1 MTPTREELVALMSD
15 LPVDDEMLPTFM
27 ERLKEKHPDFYK
39 TLMKTVDKNLK
50 ELGV

>member
-27 ERLKEKHPDFYK
+27 GRLKEKYPDFYK
-39 TLMKTVDKNLK
+39 ILMKTVDKNLK